1 MKSSAGGLA
10 AEVPPGVVTVT
21 STVPALPAGAVAVM
35 EVALLTTTPVAAWA
49 PKWTAVAPVRL
60 VPVMVTEV
68 PPVVGPDE
76 GLTPV
81 TVGGAT

>member
-1 MKSSAGGLA
+1 M
-10 AEVPPGVVTVT
+10 VTVT
-21 STVPALPAGAVAVM
+21 LPVPAPAAAVTAVIWVAELTVKLVGAVPAI
-35 EVALLTTTPVAAWA
+35 E
-49 PKWTAVAPVRL
+49 TAVAPVNP

-81 TVGGAT
+81 TVGGPT